1 MDVPHFLEGLDT
13 QDRLREQLT
22 DEQWELHWLI
32 VQESVMLAV
41 WQAANI
47 KRDLTCPRWRKW
59 ANEWMRCLMESYE
72 KHNPRGIN
80 VREKRG
86 PR

>member
-13 QDRLREQLT
+13 GDRLREQLT

-47 KRDLTCPRWRKW
+47 QRDLTCPRWRKW
-59 ANEWMRCLMESYE
+59 VNEWMCNLMEVYE
-72 KHNPRGIN
+72 KRNPRGIN
-80 VREKRG
+80 IRER
-86 PR
+86 R

>member
-1 MDVPHFLEGLDT
+1 MDVPHFLAGLDT
-13 QDRLREQLT
+13 SDRLREQLT
-22 DEQWELHWLI
+22 DEQWELHWLS

-47 KRDLTCPRWRKW
+47 RKDLTCPRWRKW
-59 ANEWMRCLMESYE
+59 MRSLMEIYE

-80 VREKRG
+80 VRERKGQR
-86 PR
+86 